1 MPVPQQPDL
10 TALPSSSSAQR
21 AAAVLVGSGP
31 SGATVDEGP
40 VLRRRLPLS
49 FWISAVFLA
58 IIVLAAVTA
67 DWLPFVDPVEDYD
80 PLALAAGP
88 SGDHLFGT
96 TSNGN
101 DVLSIVVQGA
111 RTSLIV
117 GLFAVALGF
126 FFGGLLGLVAGYFR
140 GWFDTVISA
149 VIDILLAFPALVLAL
164 AIVSFKGPS
173 LTVVT
178 ITLGILAI
186 PAVAR
191 VARAATLQY
200 ASREFVLAARTLGA
214 SHKRVIFREVLP
226 NVVIPMAAVS
236 LVAVAVVMVA
246 ESGLAFL
253 GAGVPADTPSW
264 GSLMKLGQGQLDKG
278 AAHICLF
285 PAAALFLT
293 VYSLNTIGDTLR
305 QRFDV
310 GRGIL

>member
-1 MPVPQQPDL
+1 MPVPPQPDL
-10 TALPSSSSAQR
+10 GT
-21 AAAVLVGSGP
+21 
-31 SGATVDEGP
+31 GAEPAPAPDGVQTDVVESGP
-40 VLRRRLPLS
+40 VLRRRLPVS

-58 IIVLAAVTA
+58 VVVLAAITA
-67 DWLPFVDPVEDYD
+67 DWLPFVDDVDDYD
-80 PLALAAGP
+80 PRALAAGP

-101 DVLSIVVQGA
+101 DVLSIVVEGA
-111 RTSLIV
+111 RTSLTV
-117 GLFAVALGF
+117 GVFAVAFGF
-126 FFGGLLGLVAGYFR
+126 FFGGLLGIVAGYFR
-140 GWFDTVISA
+140 GWLDTVISA

-191 VARAATLQY
+191 VARAATLQC
-200 ASREFVLAARTLGA
+200 APKEFVLAARTLGA
-214 SHKRVIFREVLP
+214 SHRRVIVGEILP
-226 NVVIPMAAVS
+226 NVVVPLAAVS

-305 QRFDV
+305 QRFDI